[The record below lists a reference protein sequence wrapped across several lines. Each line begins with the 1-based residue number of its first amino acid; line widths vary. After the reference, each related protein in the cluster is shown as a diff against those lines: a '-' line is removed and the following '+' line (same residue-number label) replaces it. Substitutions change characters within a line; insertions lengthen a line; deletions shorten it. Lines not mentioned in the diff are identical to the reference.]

1 MKKTNTCVRTLTRG
15 SGKHG
20 SENHGTRIHGFGWKT
35 GECKSREKKSME
47 SESFNNLL
55 LSVLTEN
62 SAVIFGYH

>member
-1 MKKTNTCVRTLTRG
+1 
-15 SGKHG
+15 
-20 SENHGTRIHGFGWKT
+20 
-35 GECKSREKKSME
+35 ME